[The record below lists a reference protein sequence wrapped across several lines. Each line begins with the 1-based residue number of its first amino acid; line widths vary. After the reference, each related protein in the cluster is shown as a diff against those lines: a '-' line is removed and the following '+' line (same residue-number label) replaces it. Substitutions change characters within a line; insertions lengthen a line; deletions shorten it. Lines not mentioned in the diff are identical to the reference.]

1 MSKFGIVVI
10 GYNRVDSIQRL
21 MSSILAA
28 CYSDTVDLII
38 SIDNSGTDK
47 VEKYAESINWPYG
60 EKMIKTFPERMGLK
74 NHVLT
79 CGNYINEYG
88 LDALIVLE
96 DDLFVAPDF
105 YNFAKQAVNKYKTN
119 PNVAGISLYSHS
131 WNINADRPFN
141 PIYKGYDVFC
151 IQYPQSWGQVWMK
164 EQWNEFY
171 KWYEEKKF
179 ESLDKSKV
187 PDNVLGWPETSWLKY
202 HVEYCIDT
210 NKYFVYPYQSLTT
223 NYADAG
229 MHYAFSTNKMQ
240 VQLSQGIKKTY
251 VFPDE
256 LDDTSVYDSYYENT
270 QLERIL
276 EIKKDNLEIDLFG
289 KKKKYSSSCRYLL
302 TTVKREYKVVQ
313 SFGLQMRPW
322 ELNVIYKVPGNE
334 IYLYDMKFVDKMPDT
349 KHISCIHW
357 IYDTRGEAI
366 LKRNFVDI
374 IFHEIYNKLRKK

>member
-1 MSKFGIVVI
+1 
-10 GYNRVDSIQRL
+10 